1 MPVRIVFR
9 IGLVALLLCMFSTA
23 AQTGTAG
30 SNATTPPA
38 PLSFSAGKVCSA
50 AVGGLFRD
58 TVNVPDTYK
67 IADCEALAK
76 KLALSVAWRSYR
88 FTYSVGCLTANGY
101 TWTESAGKPPEPNPC
116 NW

>member
-1 MPVRIVFR
+1 MSVRIVFGV
-9 IGLVALLLCMFSTA
+9 GLAVLLVSISSTT
-23 AQTGTAG
+23 AQTEAG
-30 SNATTPPA
+30 PRAATPPA

-50 AVGGLFRD
+50 AVGGVFRD

-76 KLALSVAWRSYR
+76 KLALSVARRSYR
-88 FTYSVGCLTANGY
+88 FTYGVGCLTANGY
-101 TWTESAGKPPEPNPC
+101 TWSETPGQPPDPNPC